1 MEEIRLGAV
10 ELKFAELVWANAPI
24 PSGELVKLCKQAL
37 GWSKSTTYTVLRK
50 LCERGL
56 FVNENGAV
64 RVLIDRSGYFT
75 QKSEAVVETD
85 FGGSLPA
92 FIAAF
97 TAGKFR
103 RGVHDI
109 VGLSCALEALKDTQ
123 RYKERTAQNWVSRQ
137 HCHNAKANEQI
148 CEQQRGKTR
157 LVC

>member
-97 TAGKFR
+97 TAGKPLTQGEIDEIQTMIDDFR
-103 RGVHDI
+103 RGNGD
-109 VGLSCALEALKDTQ
+109 A
-123 RYKERTAQNWVSRQ
+123 
-137 HCHNAKANEQI
+137 
-148 CEQQRGKTR
+148 
-157 LVC
+157 